1 MKQRILQ
8 FFILG
13 VFPWIF
19 MLTLTINYIVRDKFS
34 GGRST
39 NLLSSVAYSYGIQAF
54 ACLTVLIFLILV
66 IRLSERAIN
75 PVESLISQIS
85 EISSGKSLSSP
96 TQTGLADMDEIISN
110 LHASSIDTR
119 RRIDSERTLAADV
132 SHQLRS
138 PLAALSL
145 RIEQIADGA
154 EGTKVQDD
162 AQAALGQIDRLVKL
176 VEGLLSTWRETANRE
191 LSPIDIEE
199 FLGTN
204 AARWQTRFS
213 NEGRTLKVEIQPGLI
228 ALGTVDV
235 QNLVISILLENS
247 LQHGA
252 GDTTISAKDYQS
264 WVLIEVSDQG
274 EGISDEIRS
283 RLMSQGSTT
292 KGNGLGLAWARSQ
305 VASDGGRLELRKFKP
320 AVFGIFLISVSKNF
334 TEQSPV
340 IS

>member
-1 MKQRILQ
+1 M
-8 FFILG
+8 
-13 VFPWIF
+13 
-19 MLTLTINYIVRDKFS
+19 
-34 GGRST
+34 
-39 NLLSSVAYSYGIQAF
+39 
-54 ACLTVLIFLILV
+54 
-66 IRLSERAIN
+66 EN
-75 PVESLISQIS
+75 PYP
-85 EISSGKSLSSP
+85 G

-145 RIEQIADGA
+145 RIEQVADGA

-213 NEGRTLKVEIQPGLI
+213 NEGRALKVEIEPGLI

-247 LQHGA
+247 LQ
-252 GDTTISAKDYQS
+252 
-264 WVLIEVSDQG
+264 
-274 EGISDEIRS
+274 
-283 RLMSQGSTT
+283 
-292 KGNGLGLAWARSQ
+292 
-305 VASDGGRLELRKFKP
+305 
-320 AVFGIFLISVSKNF
+320 FGIFLISVSKNF